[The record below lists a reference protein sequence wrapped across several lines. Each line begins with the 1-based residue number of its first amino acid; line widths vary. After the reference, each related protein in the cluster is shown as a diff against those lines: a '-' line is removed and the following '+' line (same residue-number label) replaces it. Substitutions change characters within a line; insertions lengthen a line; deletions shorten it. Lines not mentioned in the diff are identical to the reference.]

1 MPIAYEVV
9 ALALLAYTIGLALGW
24 AIWGRSPRSEGENKS

>member
-9 ALALLAYTIGLALGW
+9 ALALLAYTIGLAIGW
-24 AIWGRSPRSEGENKS
+24 AVWGRAALPEGEDRP

>member
-9 ALALLAYTIGLALGW
+9 ALALLAYTIGLAIGW
-24 AIWGRSPRSEGENKS
+24 AAWGRTALPEGEDTP

>member
-9 ALALLAYTIGLALGW
+9 ALALLAYTIGLAIGW
-24 AIWGRSPRSEGENKS
+24 ALWGRTSLPEGEDTP